1 MSFTFNGVNSDAM
14 GLFVEKY
21 PERPFPTRKQ
31 TVYNIHGRS
40 GDLVVDEDAFSNVTQ
55 TYEVYIR
62 GGSAGF
68 QAKATA
74 IAHWLLSP
82 VGYATLYDSYE
93 PTTYRNARFTGGVS
107 FLNSLNKY
115 GKATISFDCCPQR
128 YPSTP
133 ESLSGV
139 LGDTF
144 TIPSVPDLMNGLP
157 LIAISDWVK
166 FDTSGKVETDTLEIT
181 IPTIGTNQT
190 KIYID
195 FETRT
200 IYNAT
205 GYRVTSA
212 VVSGAWN
219 SIGSG
224 DTIVTTK
231 TAGTTTPTIEVLTRR
246 WYL

>member
-1 MSFTFNGVNSDAM
+1 MSFTFNGVKSDDM
-14 GLFVEKY
+14 GLFVERY

-55 TYEVYIR
+55 TYEVYIL

-68 QAKATA
+68 QAKARA

-82 VGYATLYDSYE
+82 VGYASLFDSYE
-93 PTTYRNARFTGGVS
+93 PTTYRKARFTGGIS

-128 YPSTP
+128 YPLNGET
-133 ESLSGV
+133 LSGN

-144 TIPSVPDLMNGLP
+144 TIPTVSDIMNGLP
-157 LIAISDWVK
+157 LITIYDWVAN
-166 FDTSGKVETDTLEIT
+166 DTSGKIETSSLEIT
-181 IPTIGTNQT
+181 IPTIGYSQT
-190 KIYID
+190 KIIID

-212 VVSGAWN
+212 VVSGTWN

-224 DTIVTTK
+224 EQIVTTK
-231 TAGTTTPTIEVLTRR
+231 TAGSTTPTVSVITRR